1 MKSNKKI
8 SHLTK
13 KNIKYKK
20 QTKSKLNKISQRAGG
35 AKISNVIVIHQ
46 YLKTFGEESVYDYN
60 PELDFQLYDNS
71 NYCNTD
77 IPLGFEI
84 YYIPIPI
91 SPLEKEANFDSGYT
105 TKIIQNKVVDFIK
118 TYIPSFEILDE
129 NIRIVYYISSLHN
142 EYNFYNSNASNA
154 SNALGE
160 MIINTLFQLKPAE
173 FWKDKLDIY
182 MNHLIRDKFVH
193 AYINNSN
200 NFQDYIKTLQST
212 IHKLLFL
219 LPVTQLNNK
228 QSYPYPISYLRNT
241 PINVQYLI
249 INNIAF
255 EETKDFYCTQWFS
268 YFIETMSK
276 CGSHRLLQ
284 FSGTCYINVILNSL
298 ILGEGMRNLG
308 LIQLYSKLY
317 KLFNGGYLLSIKT
330 YKVGDLLSI
339 KTYKQTLDTF
349 VNIIERELN
358 TCEKNKTMQMFK
370 YIYQLLVKKYK
381 FKTLEMGQSVN
392 NIIKKFQDSSQIIYN
407 NRTKNAK
414 RYFLGYSSAVRTIEE
429 LFSELFPNEQKDF
442 KSNKFKSNIDKKYR
456 ANKGIFTIPDSDE
469 LRPHNDNLIFI
480 NSDSRFYTP
489 TISKNYTYDFP
500 LNINYERTN
509 TNYKLDSAQIILD
522 SDKGMYSH
530 IILGFICNN
539 VPKIF
544 DSNGILFTLDWI
556 TMLSTFD
563 DTDITNIAK
572 QQTIRSAFLE
582 YVKSHVY
589 PEFTH
594 VNIYI
599 DSLIYVKTEKKHLNH
614 QEIVDKIN
622 IIINYIKNPS
632 QITNTNINDI
642 KRKISIYSTEN

>member
-60 PELDFQLYDNS
+60 PELDFQLYYNS

-228 QSYPYPISYLRNT
+228 QSYPYPISYLRNI

-276 CGSHRLLQ
+276 CGSQRLLQ

-317 KLFNGGYLLSIKT
+317 KLFNVGY
-330 YKVGDLLSI
+330 LLSI

-370 YIYQLLVKKYK
+370 YIYQLLVKKNK
-381 FKTLEMGQSVN
+381 FKTLEMGQSGN

-407 NRTKNAK
+407 NRKKNAG
-414 RYFLGYSSAVRTIEE
+414 RYFLGYSSAVKTIEE

-469 LRPHNDNLIFI
+469 LSPHNDNLIFI

-599 DSLIYVKTEKKHLNH
+599 DSLIYVNTEKKHLNH